1 MKKPRCLFTLASV
14 VLLLPLFVL
23 IFASS
28 AADGEAFPIDVSPV
42 SKPFDALAP
51 AGLSIGDVPSAHGNN
66 QTRIAVAPSGVY
78 LGVLTGD
85 KWSEPGLGA
94 GYTMSL
100 VKVSSDGTAEQLF
113 SDAIFGTSTT
123 ATIMVDKA
131 GDIWLYSAWA
141 NANGGI
147 DFTVWHYNVG
157 TGETEKFTAPKK
169 PKGNSWGYSVAVM
182 DAELGKIYGVITGGV
197 GTAAFFGWC
206 PFDIETK
213 EWGPAN
219 SVRCDARYCYHF
231 GYADGKGGFFVV
243 NDRDAENYDVES
255 NIPGM
260 RVADAMKQLRSRK
273 GAANYVWDEG
283 HLIYIPDAYGKEWEN
298 MIIDPAEYDV
308 EKGVYPNWVNNN
320 CDVILDKE
328 TGYLYVLGVQDDN
341 GIPGIVDWLFV
352 YDVNDHFRL
361 VEKKTVSFLMGPN
374 ATYFHRFYLD
384 AAGKLYLVLTADSEH
399 WLEIWMA
406 DGEAPYSDFRLVY
419 EQDFYEGLGKS
430 NARVM
435 ISATERNNSV
445 RFDTGSFILST
456 GGSWYYFTIDFAAL
470 RTSAR

>member
-1 MKKPRCLFTLASV
+1 MKIRRFSV
-14 VLLLPLFVL
+14 LVTVLLLLPLILCVFM
-23 IFASS
+23 SS
-28 AADGEAFPIDVSPV
+28 AADEKPV
-42 SKPFDALAP
+42 YGQKSVISQPFDALAP

-100 VKVSSDGTAEQLF
+100 VKVNPDGTAEQLF
-113 SDAIFGTSTT
+113 SDSIFGTSTT

-147 DFTVWHYNVG
+147 DFTVWHYNVS
-157 TGETEKFTAPKK
+157 TGETEKFTASKK

-255 NIPGM
+255 NISGM
-260 RVADAMKQLRSRK
+260 RVSEAMEQLRSRK
-273 GAANYVWDEG
+273 GAGNYVWDEG

-298 MIIDPAEYDV
+298 LIIDPAVYDV

-328 TGYLYVLGVQDDN
+328 NGYLYVLGVQDDN
-341 GIPGIVDWLFV
+341 GTPGIEDWLFI

-361 VEKKTVSFLMGPN
+361 VEKKVVSFLMGPN

-384 AAGKLYLVLTADSEH
+384 AEGKLYLVLTADSRH
-399 WLEIWMA
+399 WIEIWMA
-406 DGEAPYSDFRLVY
+406 DGEVPYSDFRLVC
-419 EQDFYEGLGKS
+419 EQDFEEGLGKS

-435 ISATERNNSV
+435 ISATERNNSI
-445 RFDTGSFILST
+445 RSDTGSFILST

-470 RTSAR
+470 RGSGR